1 MSWLEGRKAPTLSFG
16 EVREP
21 VLYPPCGILRD
32 SGPRPRRGSPTGP
45 RPCQV
50 GLASTPTPLEKHKF
64 SSLHFLFSSFV
75 LAPLFLFRSVLARA
89 SLSSSLILPSGVR
102 TICISFL
109 FFTLRTTSISFLFYP
124 PERRRLPSSVYPFD
138 SLPPSP
144 FPSPIT
150 SSPLS
155 VSRLPIPTRL
165 LLPHLRH
172 LLLLLFVPRC
182 LHAFLFSLY
191 HPDCPSPHI

>member
-89 SLSSSLILPSGVR
+89 SLSSSLSSIYLSSPTTHPIFHHHGRHQAPSR
-102 TICISFL
+102 SSRL
-109 FFTLRTTSISFLFYP
+109 D
-124 PERRRLPSSVYPFD
+124 RRRVFLSVLF
-138 SLPPSP
+138 SFSVVFLP
-144 FPSPIT
+144 FPYSLFCYQCMSQTGRVVRLSHMARPRGSGLWPYPRAC
-150 SSPLS
+150 SS
-155 VSRLPIPTRL
+155 
-165 LLPHLRH
+165 
-172 LLLLLFVPRC
+172 
-182 LHAFLFSLY
+182 
-191 HPDCPSPHI
+191 